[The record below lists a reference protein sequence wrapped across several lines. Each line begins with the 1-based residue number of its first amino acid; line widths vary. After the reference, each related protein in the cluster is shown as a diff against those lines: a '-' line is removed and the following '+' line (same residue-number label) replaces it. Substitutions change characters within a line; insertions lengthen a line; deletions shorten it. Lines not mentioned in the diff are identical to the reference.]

1 MICYN
6 IYCYPMNDMSRTA
19 APALPISLQQ
29 RVIVALG
36 RAVYQA
42 MHRMEQELKPFGL
55 TPTQYNV
62 LRILNGAGPDGLC
75 GTEIGRRLIS
85 QVPDVTR
92 LLDRLED
99 AGLVQRERDPN
110 NRRFVTTRLT
120 DAGREK
126 LIETTPVLDQM
137 QREMLKHLSEG
148 QLRSLLE
155 MFPDT
160 FGSG

>member
-1 MICYN
+1 
-6 IYCYPMNDMSRTA
+6 MNETQRTA
-19 APALPISLQQ
+19 AVTLPISLEQ
-29 RVIVALG
+29 RVAVAVG
-36 RAVYQA
+36 RAVHRL
-42 MHRMEQELKPFGL
+42 MHRMEQAIKPYGL

-92 LLDRLED
+92 LLDRMED
-99 AGLVQRERDPN
+99 AGLVERERDPN

-126 LIETTPVLDQM
+126 LLETTPVLDQM
-137 QREMLKHLSEG
+137 HRETFQHLSEA

-155 MFPDT
+155 MFPDS

>member
-1 MICYN
+1 MDCHN
-6 IYCYPMNDMSRTA
+6 NYCCAMSETKLTVRTT
-19 APALPISLQQ
+19 LPVSLEQ
-29 RVIVALG
+29 RVAIALG
-36 RAVYQA
+36 RAVHQVI
-42 MHRMEQELKPFGL
+42 HRTEQVLKPYGL

-62 LRILNGAGPDGLC
+62 LRILNGACPDGLC
-75 GTEIGRRLIS
+75 GTEIGKRLIS

-92 LLDRLED
+92 LLDRMVE
-99 AGLVQRERDPN
+99 AGLVARERDPN
-110 NRRFVTTRLT
+110 NRRFVTARLT

-137 QREMLKHLSEG
+137 QRETFRHLSEA

>member
-1 MICYN
+1 
-6 IYCYPMNDMSRTA
+6 MSKTNAVARTA
-19 APALPISLQQ
+19 LPVSLEQ
-29 RVIVALG
+29 RAAIALG
-36 RAVYQA
+36 RAVSQ
-42 MHRMEQELKPFGL
+42 MLHRMEQAMKPYGL

-92 LLDRLED
+92 LLDRMVA
-99 AGLVQRERDPN
+99 AGLVERERDPG
-110 NRRFVTTRLT
+110 NRRFVTARLT

-126 LIETTPVLDQM
+126 LIEITPILDQM
-137 QREMLKHLSEG
+137 HRETFKHFSEV